1 MNAPVRRPRRRHPV
15 PVSLAVDVALI
26 REGLSEGQ
34 YDGEVRR
41 LVRKSLRTNP
51 LSHGRRGPFPTACF
65 DDELGRLL
73 LEALGEN

>member
-41 LVRKSLRTNP
+41 LVRNSLRTNP
-51 LSHGRRGPFPTACF
+51 LSHGRRDPFPAACF
-65 DDELGRLL
+65 DDEINRLL
-73 LEALGEN
+73 IEALAEN